1 MRSSRSTAIVVLL
14 LALAF
19 GCKQRANRQAAPQSA
34 ASIAWFILPATFSGV
49 LPCADCSGIRYT
61 LNLFPDRVFYL
72 RETYLG
78 KGEGEG
84 DSFYDLGSWSFSED
98 GETLTLKG
106 GREAP
111 LLFSAKSP
119 EILRKLDLDGGEIES
134 ALNYDLTRAGQ
145 FEFFKVNAFVR
156 GMYSYMADAGIFTE
170 CFTGKKFPVAQEG
183 DNAALEAAYL
193 KARQQPGEALLVNF
207 EGNIVRR
214 PKMEGEGEQEVI
226 IVDRFNNVWP
236 DETCASPISTPAL
249 EQTYWKLLE
258 LNGQP
263 VAAEAGSREA
273 HLQLSPSGATV
284 AGSTGCNQVMG
295 KYELDDESLRFSKMA
310 TTRMA
315 CPEALMAQESAFLKA
330 LETAAAWK
338 ISGNRLE
345 LKDVHGTVLAR
356 FEAKK

>member
-1 MRSSRSTAIVVLL
+1 MRSSLSPAIVVLL

-19 GCKQRANRQAAPQSA
+19 GCKQRANREAAPQSA

-72 RETYLG
+72 RETYLA

-98 GETLTLKG
+98 GKTLTLKG

-119 EILRKLDLDGGEIES
+119 EVLRKLDLDGHEIES
-134 ALNYDLTRAGQ
+134 ALNYNLTRAGQ

-170 CFTGKKFPVAQEG
+170 CRTGKKFPVAQEG

-193 KARQQPGEALLVNF
+193 KARQQPGEA
-207 EGNIVRR
+207 
-214 PKMEGEGEQEVI
+214 
-226 IVDRFNNVWP
+226 
-236 DETCASPISTPAL
+236 
-249 EQTYWKLLE
+249 
-258 LNGQP
+258 
-263 VAAEAGSREA
+263 
-273 HLQLSPSGATV
+273 
-284 AGSTGCNQVMG
+284 
-295 KYELDDESLRFSKMA
+295 
-310 TTRMA
+310 
-315 CPEALMAQESAFLKA
+315 
-330 LETAAAWK
+330 
-338 ISGNRLE
+338 
-345 LKDVHGTVLAR
+345 
-356 FEAKK
+356 